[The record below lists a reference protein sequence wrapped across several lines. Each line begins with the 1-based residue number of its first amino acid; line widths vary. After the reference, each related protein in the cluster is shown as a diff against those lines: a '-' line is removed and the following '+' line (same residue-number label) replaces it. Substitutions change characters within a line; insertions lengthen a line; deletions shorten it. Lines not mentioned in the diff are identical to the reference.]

1 MKLIKWDIKLRSM
14 SKLNNKK
21 SIKIRNSRLMGYR
34 FYLILFTSAIIGF
47 VCIFLLSCSEKN
59 NFGKVLLATTTSTYD
74 SGLLDE
80 LILGFEEESEYEII
94 PIAVGTGEA
103 ITMGEKGVVDIILVH
118 SRQAEDKFME
128 EGFGINRKD
137 VMYNDFVIIGPGD
150 DPAGLQGL
158 SIIEGL
164 KVISER
170 EILFVSRGDN
180 SGTHKKEILLWEESG
195 IRPAGEWY
203 IESGQGMGFTLGIA
217 DEKQAYTL
225 TDRGTYLSSID
236 YLSLEILIEEDEI
249 LLNPYG
255 IIQINPQ
262 KHPDLNINHEGASAF
277 LKYIIGKKG
286 QEIIEKF
293 GMEKYGQHLFYP
305 YS

>member
-1 MKLIKWDIKLRSM
+1 LIKW
-14 SKLNNKK
+14 KK
-21 SIKIRNSRLMGYR
+21 SIWVKVDLFIIKKNKDVKMQKISGYK
-34 FYLILFTSAIIGF
+34 FYLILIISVMIIYSAF
-47 VCIFLLSCSEKN
+47 SLLACDKN
-59 NFGKVLLATTTSTYD
+59 NYNRILLATTTSTYD

-80 LILGFEEESEYEII
+80 LISGFEKKSNYKVI

-103 ITMGEKGVVDIILVH
+103 IAMGERGVVDVILVH
-118 SRQAEDKFME
+118 SRQAEDKFVE

-137 VMYNDFVIIGPGD
+137 VMYNDFVIVGPGD
-150 DPAGLQGL
+150 DPAGLQDL
-158 SIIEGL
+158 SVIEAL
-164 KVISER
+164 KIISER
-170 EILFVSRGDN
+170 EILFVSRGDD
-180 SGTHKKEILLWEESG
+180 SGTNKKEILLWEESG
-195 IRPAGEWY
+195 VDPVGDWY

-217 DEKQAYTL
+217 EEKRAYTL

-236 YLSLEILIEEDEI
+236 YLSLEILIEGDEI
-249 LLNPYG
+249 LFNPYG

-262 KHPDLNINHEGASAF
+262 KHQDLSINHEGALAF
-277 LKYIIGKKG
+277 IEYITSQKG

>member
-1 MKLIKWDIKLRSM
+1 MQ
-14 SKLNNKK
+14 
-21 SIKIRNSRLMGYR
+21 KISGHK
-34 FYLILFTSAIIGF
+34 FYLILIISLIIIYSAF
-47 VCIFLLSCSEKN
+47 SLLACEKN
-59 NFGKVLLATTTSTYD
+59 NYNRILLATTTSTYD

-80 LILGFEEESEYEII
+80 LIPGFEKGSKYELI

-103 ITMGEKGVVDIILVH
+103 IMMGERGVVDIILVH
-118 SRQAEDKFME
+118 SRPAEDKFVE

-137 VMYNDFVIIGPGD
+137 VMYNDFVIVGPDD

-158 SIIEGL
+158 SVIEAL
-164 KVISER
+164 KIISEK
-170 EILFVSRGDN
+170 EIPFVSRGDD

-195 IRPAGEWY
+195 INPVGDWY

-217 DEKQAYTL
+217 KEKRAYAL
-225 TDRGTYLSSID
+225 TDPGTYLSSV
-236 YLSLEILIEEDEI
+236 YYPSLKILIEGDEI
-249 LLNPYG
+249 LFNPYG

-262 KHPDLNINHEGASAF
+262 KHQDLSINHKGALAF
-277 LKYIIGKKG
+277 IEYITSQKG

>member
-1 MKLIKWDIKLRSM
+1 MKLMKWDIKFRAM

-21 SIKIRNSRLMGYR
+21 SIKIRTSRLMGYK
-34 FYLILFTSAIIGF
+34 FFLILFISVIIGF
-47 VCIFLLSCSEKN
+47 VCISLLSCSKKN

-80 LILGFEEESEYEII
+80 LISGFEKESEYEII

-103 ITMGEKGVVDIILVH
+103 IKMGEKGVVDIILVH
-118 SRQAEDKFME
+118 SRQAEDKFIE

-137 VMYNDFVIIGPGD
+137 VMYNDFIIVGPGD

-158 SIIEGL
+158 SIIEAF

-170 EILFVSRGDN
+170 EILFVSRGDD
-180 SGTHKKEILLWEESG
+180 SGTYKKEILLWEESG
-195 IRPAGEWY
+195 IKPGGDWY
-203 IESGQGMGFTLGIA
+203 IESGQGMGLTLGIA
-217 DEKQAYTL
+217 DEKQAHTL
-225 TDRGTYLSSID
+225 TDRGTYLSFID
-236 YLSLEILIEEDEI
+236 YLSIEILIEGDES
-249 LLNPYG
+249 LFNPYG

-262 KHPDLNINHEGASAF
+262 KHQDLNINHQGALAF
-277 LKYIIGKKG
+277 IEYVTGLQG
-286 QEIIEKF
+286 QAIIEKF
-293 GMEKYGQHLFYP
+293 GMEKYGQHLFFP

>member
-1 MKLIKWDIKLRSM
+1 
-14 SKLNNKK
+14 
-21 SIKIRNSRLMGYR
+21 MGYR
-34 FYLILFTSAIIGF
+34 SYLIIFISVIIGF
-47 VCIFLLSCSEKN
+47 ISIFLLSCSEKD

-80 LILGFEEESEYEII
+80 LILGFEQESEYEII

-103 ITMGEKGVVDIILVH
+103 IKMGEKGVVDIILVH
-118 SRQAEDKFME
+118 SRQAEDKFIE

-137 VMYNDFVIIGPGD
+137 VMYNDFVIVGPAG
-150 DPAGLQGL
+150 DPAGIHGL
-158 SIIEGL
+158 SVTEGL
-164 KVISER
+164 KVISEK
-170 EILFVSRGDN
+170 EILFVSRGDD

-195 IRPAGEWY
+195 IKPVGDWY

-217 DEKQAYTL
+217 EEKRAYTL

-236 YLSLEILIEEDEI
+236 YLSLEILIEGDEI
-249 LLNPYG
+249 LFNPYG

-262 KHPDLNINHEGASAF
+262 KHQDLSINHEGALAF
-277 LKYIIGKKG
+277 IEYITSQKG